1 MAIIRLFRDEMRGSL
16 VVFLIVSGLGGL
28 SNLGLIASINAQ
40 AGARIEQHNVWV
52 LGVFFLL
59 LGLFVT
65 THHYLFFVAA
75 NKIETI
81 VHHLRERVLDAVRQ
95 SELSSIEIIGR
106 SRIISV
112 AIQDAAALAQAAPVL
127 VFSIQSFLLIVF
139 VGLYVAYLS
148 PMVFALALIIV
159 GAAGAVLFARGNR
172 IQGMER
178 DASRYTATLLDLI
191 SDLLAGFKEVKLNR
205 LRNDQLFDDLVKAS
219 EASATAHRRAEI
231 ANFRRVT
238 FSQLSL
244 FMLLAASVFLA
255 PRLSSTIEPALTEIT
270 MALLFI
276 TGSAFGDLLQYFP
289 GFISA
294 NAAVKNMMEL
304 ETELRTMMLASGR
317 RDRQLLHQFRTIE
330 FNNVVYRYYDK
341 SLSQEFPVGPLDFEL
356 RSGDV
361 VIIVGGNGS
370 GKSTFKLL
378 AGIYTPQSGK
388 IQTGR
393 NND

>member
-1 MAIIRLFRDEMRGSL
+1 MGPGCVLF
-16 VVFLIVSGLGGL
+16 IVGPFR
-28 SNLGLIASINAQ
+28 NNPP
-40 AGARIEQHNVWV
+40 
-52 LGVFFLL
+52 
-59 LGLFVT
+59 
-65 THHYLFFVAA
+65 YLFFVAA

-95 SELSSIEIIGR
+95 SKLPSIEIIGR

-148 PMVFALALIIV
+148 PMVFALALIIA
-159 GAAGAVLFARGNR
+159 GAASVVLFARGNR

-178 DASRYTATLLDLI
+178 DASRHTATLLDLI

-255 PRLSSTIEPALTEIT
+255 PRLA
-270 MALLFI
+270 
-276 TGSAFGDLLQYFP
+276 
-289 GFISA
+289 
-294 NAAVKNMMEL
+294 
-304 ETELRTMMLASGR
+304 
-317 RDRQLLHQFRTIE
+317 
-330 FNNVVYRYYDK
+330 
-341 SLSQEFPVGPLDFEL
+341 
-356 RSGDV
+356 
-361 VIIVGGNGS
+361 
-370 GKSTFKLL
+370 
-378 AGIYTPQSGK
+378 
-388 IQTGR
+388 
-393 NND
+393 